1 MKSQH
6 TPIQKIESERIQL
19 PVYFGLWSTLTE
31 KIKVLQTSF
40 ITLSKG
46 LHLWRRAL
54 NNDRR

>member
-1 MKSQH
+1 M
-6 TPIQKIESERIQL
+6 QKIESERIQL
-19 PVYFGLWSTLTE
+19 PVYLGLWPTLTDE
-31 KIKVLQTSF
+31 IKVLQTSF